1 MKRFFSTKYTIAL
14 VSLMGLGLLTVSCED
29 EAIPLRD
36 PNGTVP
42 PEFNYTWAK
51 TADSLQNSTYNNY
64 LGSNG
69 TFIQNNTGNNT
80 FHYWPNAHVLD
91 VLVDG
96 YLRTGDENYKAKMN
110 LLP

>member
-1 MKRFFSTKYTIAL
+1 MKRFFLTKYTIAL

-36 PNGTVP
+36 PNGTAP
-42 PEFNYTWAK
+42 QEFNYTWAK
-51 TADSLQNSTYNNY
+51 TADSLQTSTYNNY

-69 TFIQNNTGNNT
+69 TFVQNNTGNST

-96 YLRTGDENYKAKMN
+96 YLRTEMKITR
-110 LLP
+110 LR